1 MSTKA
6 RFISIAA
13 LLVGA
18 GLSLGCARGPDI
30 EATGL
35 GLKRVVIYRNGV
47 GYFEREGHVDADHVT
62 FRVRNE
68 KVGDF
73 LATLA
78 VIEKGGS
85 SVRSASF
92 PVAVD
97 KDDDAEEDEDE
108 GQDARFQV
116 LLKPPPAKKKAKKDK
131 LETVKLTLDGQEH
144 DLIVGYVAETPV
156 WRPSYRLVINPSGA
170 AGKGAST
177 ADLQA
182 WGIVQNLSGEDWKGI
197 KLSLV
202 AGAPLA
208 FQSTLEKAVI
218 PERPIVTDTGEV
230 INSVPTGET
239 SLNSEFAPPA
249 PPADM
254 PMPKSA
260 PEGQGYTLDG
270 LMEQTKEEA
279 NRFDDDADEARGPGG
294 GGRGRKAGK
303 GDSAGASGK
312 YRSADKKASSKPS
325 GASPST
331 VTMSR
336 SMAPRPMAPPPPPP
350 PPRNP
355 SGPRDVRA
363 LAAVAM
369 EAGTTHYDLPFPVDV
384 PNNSA
389 TMVLLLARPVPGESI
404 FLFAPDGGVPGS
416 MAHPFRVVRFT
427 NDGKGLLER
436 GPIAVFENGA
446 FLGQGMV
453 DPLPPGATATVPFAL
468 ERSLAVESN
477 STSNEE
483 GARIAAIEGGRLE
496 IHRDWVTHTKYTV
509 KNGGDLDA
517 KALIKHARQ
526 WGTRLNNPPK
536 GTEDNTGTSS
546 ALVPL
551 EIAKHATAVL
561 DVDERKETRRQID
574 WLDPLADDAVKA
586 YIADPRADQAVVAQL
601 RQAWEARAKLR
612 VSLDER
618 DRLNAERGQL
628 DAQLDQLNSNLRAIE
643 KNKLADELR
652 KTLTARLGAASTRID
667 EITKRAI
674 VLDMQVSEQ
683 SIRFRDLINLIKMVK
698 PLPVP

>member
-13 LLVGA
+13 LLAGA

-47 GYFEREGHVDADHVT
+47 GYFEREGHVDSDRVS
-62 FRVRNE
+62 FKVRNE

-92 PVAVD
+92 PVEVD
-97 KDDDAEEDEDE
+97 KPDDADEEEDDVE
-108 GQDARFQV
+108 ARFQV

-131 LETVKLTLDGQEH
+131 LETVNLTLDGKEH

-156 WRPSYRLVINPSGA
+156 WRPSYRLVINQA
-170 AGKGAST
+170 AGGAKAAST

-197 KLSLV
+197 TLSLV

-218 PERPIVTDTGEV
+218 PERPIVTDQGEV

-239 SLNSEFAPPA
+239 SLNSEGRAPP
-249 PPADM
+249 PAEAMM
-254 PMPKSA
+254 PRGNA
-260 PEGQGYTLDG
+260 EAQGHTLG
-270 LMEQTKEEA
+270 GLLMEKEDSDGA
-279 NRFDDDADEARGPGG
+279 ADEEERAPGG
-294 GGRGRKAGK
+294 GAPQRRLTK
-303 GDSAGASGK
+303 DDRSGGGG
-312 YRSADKKASSKPS
+312 RSADKKGGPS
-325 GASPST
+325 RPSPKTSAT
-331 VTMSR
+331 R
-336 SMAPRPMAPPPPPP
+336 AMAPSMMPRPSAPPPPPP
-350 PPRNP
+350 PRYNP
-355 SGPRDVRA
+355 SPPRDVRA

-509 KNGGDLDA
+509 KNGSDTDA
-517 KALIKHARQ
+517 KTLIKHARQ

-536 GTEDNTGTSS
+536 GTEDNTGTGS

-551 EIAKHATAVL
+551 EIARHASAVL

-574 WLDPLADDAVKA
+574 WLDALADDAIKA
-586 YIADPRADQAVVAQL
+586 YLADPRADQAVVAQL
-601 RQAWEARAKLR
+601 RQAWDARGKLR
-612 VSLDER
+612 TSLDER
-618 DRLNAERGQL
+618 DKLNAERGQL
-628 DAQLDQLNSNLRAIE
+628 DAQIDQLNSSLKAIE

-652 KTLTARLGAASTRID
+652 KTLTTRLATASTRID
-667 EITKRAI
+667 EITKRVI

-683 SIRFRDLINLIKMVK
+683 SIRFRDLVSPIKMVK